1 MNEINRK
8 NFIFAE
14 KIQLTISSK
23 RILDTIT
30 LKIPNGLT
38 VITGEN
44 GAGKSTLLKILGK
57 ILQPSKGNIIYN
69 NQKLK
74 EYSSFM
80 FQEPIFLNRTIND
93 NLQHALRCFNGNFKT
108 SYQSMI
114 VSYLKQFNI
123 SHLLNMYPD
132 TLSVGE
138 KKIIS
143 YIRSIIVS
151 PKIIF
156 LDEPCAHLDMNNQK
170 TISNHIN
177 KLSNSIPI
185 VIVAHKN
192 ELNLYN
198 ITQSIKIDGGNLI

>member
-30 LKIPNGLT
+30 LKIPHGLT

>member
-1 MNEINRK
+1 MNQIHKE
-8 NFIFAE
+8 NFIVAE
-14 KIQLTISSK
+14 EIELATSSK
-23 RILDTIT
+23 RILDRMT
-30 LKIPNGLT
+30 LKIPYGLT

-69 NQKLK
+69 NHTLIR
-74 EYSSFM
+74 YSSFM

-93 NLQHALRCFNGNFKT
+93 NLQHALRCFNGNLKT
-108 SYQSMI
+108 SYQSSI

-123 SHLLNMYPD
+123 SHLLNMYPN

-138 KKIIS
+138 KKIVS

-156 LDEPCAHLDMNNQK
+156 LDEPCAHLDIDNQK
-170 TISNHIN
+170 TLSDHIN
-177 KLSNSIPI
+177 EYSNRIPV
-185 VIVAHKN
+185 VIVAHRN

-198 ITQSIKIDGGNLI
+198 ITNLININRGNLV